1 MPPWVRLASPARRDW
16 LCLFSGEV
24 ILRGC
29 VLSVAVHSTTIAEC
43 SCPREPRQLLIKPAK
58 QAVRRFRERLAAEM
72 RRLRGS
78 NAMAVI
84 ATLTPVI
91 RGWAAYYRSVVSS
104 EVFASLDDYLW
115 KLTYKWARHS
125 HPNKP
130 KTWVVDR
137 YFGKFNKF
145 RNARWVFGDRDSG
158 ACLPKL
164 AWTNIVRHIPVKA
177 GASPDDPAL
186 AGYWANRRRK
196 VKPPLDGYTLRLL
209 TRQHASCP
217 LCGDPLLPAGS
228 ATPIPQPVGTVVA
241 AGRPQGDSRQLPHP

>member
-1 MPPWVRLASPARRDW
+1 LNVALHGLEEAAGVRYIATGANAGNLKAGSP
-16 LCLFSGEV
+16 GK
-24 ILRGC
+24 
-29 VLSVAVHSTTIAEC
+29 
-43 SCPREPRQLLIKPAK
+43 LLIKPAK

-84 ATLTPVI
+84 ATLTPLV

-145 RNARWVFGDRDSG
+145 RNGRWVFGDRDSG

-177 GASPDDPAL
+177 GASPDDPAWPGTGPTGG
-186 AGYWANRRRK
+186 ARSNPRSTG
-196 VKPPLDGYTLRLL
+196 
-209 TRQHASCP
+209 TR
-217 LCGDPLLPAGS
+217 CGC
-228 ATPIPQPVGTVVA
+228 
-241 AGRPQGDSRQLPHP
+241 